1 MTLGSGNKSIT
12 AEVAIAAKLGKEE
25 EEEEMVRSR
34 SNSALQ

>member
-25 EEEEMVRSR
+25 EEEMVRSR